1 MGLNNNPTV
10 VQFKAALRKLILGA
24 CHLGEFENTI
34 AQDDTFLPVPPSTLQ
49 NYKVF
54 TEQYNLDDEDID
66 VYTLSLDR
74 TCEFKSLALNYI
86 AGYVQWKVLQK
97 EQCDGCKSFL
107 ANLKI
112 CNADAL
118 ILKKNRG
125 GLTVPSVEVDRLV
138 KLSEDVFVELMS
150 RGEKCLAERYLIEKI
165 SVKICSQVH
174 DLFPSL
180 FRDLSDHHQNL
191 LIKKIVQC
199 FITLRLKHYMREM
212 KTDVCVRRSLSKLIL
227 YKGQ

>member
-1 MGLNNNPTV
+1 M
-10 VQFKAALRKLILGA
+10 
-24 CHLGEFENTI
+24 
-34 AQDDTFLPVPPSTLQ
+34 
-49 NYKVF
+49 
-54 TEQYNLDDEDID
+54 
-66 VYTLSLDR
+66 
-74 TCEFKSLALNYI
+74 
-86 AGYVQWKVLQK
+86 QWRVLQK
-97 EQCDGCKSFL
+97 EQCDACKSFL

-125 GLTVPSVEVDRLV
+125 GLTVPSVEVDKLV
-138 KLSEDVFVELMS
+138 KLSEDFFAELMS
-150 RGEKCLAERYLIEKI
+150 RGENCLAERYLIDKI

-180 FRDLSDHHQNL
+180 FRDLPDHHQHL
-191 LIKKIVQC
+191 LTKKIVQC

-212 KTDVCVRRSLSKLIL
+212 KTDVCIRRSLPKIIL